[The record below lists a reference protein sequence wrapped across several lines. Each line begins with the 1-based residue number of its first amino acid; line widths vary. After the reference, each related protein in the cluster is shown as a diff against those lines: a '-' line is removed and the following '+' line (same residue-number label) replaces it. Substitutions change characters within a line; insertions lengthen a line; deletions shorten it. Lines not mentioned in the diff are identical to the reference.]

1 MKLAILYSGGK
12 DSTLAMHK
20 VAEENEI
27 VCLITMHSENK
38 DSYMFHSSN
47 IHLTELQAQA
57 LEIPLINFNTH
68 GKKELE
74 LTDLKDSIKKAK
86 DKFKFQGIV
95 TGALHSDYQATRI
108 QKICD
113 DLNLKCINPLWHK
126 DQESHL
132 RDVLNSGFKIILK
145 VVEEE
150 GLTKEWL
157 GKEITHEDI
166 DKLVKLH
173 NKTGFHCGGEGG
185 EYESLVLDCPMY
197 KKKLQILDTEI
208 IMENKYTGKL
218 IIKNAKLISK

>member
-1 MKLAILYSGGK
+1 MER
-12 DSTLAMHK
+12 TLIK
-20 VAEENEI
+20 
-27 VCLITMHSENK
+27 
-38 DSYMFHSSN
+38 
-47 IHLTELQAQA
+47 
-57 LEIPLINFNTH
+57 
-68 GKKELE
+68 
-74 LTDLKDSIKKAK
+74 DLKNSIKKAK

-95 TGALHSDYQATRI
+95 TGALHSDYQAARI

-113 DLNLKCINPLWHK
+113 DLDLQCINPLWHK

-132 RDVLNSGFKIILK
+132 RDVLNSGFKIILT
-145 VVEEE
+145 VVAAE